1 MTRSVITIKNE
12 HEIENVINK
21 SRFIAHIIPVE
32 TEEDAKAFIAQ
43 KKKEHR
49 EATHNCSAYTVG
61 DTMHIQKASDDGEP
75 SGTAGVPMLE
85 MLKKLDVHNAAVVVT
100 RYFGG
105 IKLGTGGLIRAYG
118 GAVRDVIQDVGR
130 IILRPAIPMQVTLD
144 YDLTGK
150 FEYELQSTTFFL
162 RDTVYTDKVTYHID
176 VIEEERDA
184 FITFLNTHTQ
194 AKFDLVEAPV
204 KRLPFDLE
212 VD

>member
-1 MTRSVITIKNE
+1 MTRSVITIKGE
-12 HEIENVINK
+12 HIIENVINK
-21 SRFIAHIIPVE
+21 SRFIAHIQPVQ
-32 TEEDAKAFIAQ
+32 TEEEARTFIEQ

-61 DTMHIQKASDDGEP
+61 DTMHIQKANDDGEP

-85 MLKKLDVHNAAVVVT
+85 MLKKHDIHNAAVVVT

-118 GAVRDVIQDVGR
+118 GAVRDVIQDIGR
-130 IILRPAIPMQVTLD
+130 IELRPAIPTRVTID

-150 FEYELQSTTFFL
+150 FEYELQSSPFFL

-176 VIEEERDA
+176 VIEEERA
-184 FITFLNTHTQ
+184 SFISFLNAHTQ
-194 AKFDLVEAPV
+194 AKFSLIEDPV
-204 KRLPFDLE
+204 KRLPFDI
-212 VD
+212 D

>member
-1 MTRSVITIKNE
+1 MTRSVVTIKDE
-12 HEIENVINK
+12 HEIENIINK
-21 SRFIAHIIPVE
+21 SRFIAHIVPVE
-32 TEEDAKAFIAQ
+32 TEEDAKEFIAR

-85 MLKKLDVHNAAVVVT
+85 MLKKHDVHNVAVVVT

-118 GAVRDVIQDVGR
+118 GAVRDVIQDIGR
-130 IILRPAIPMQVTLD
+130 IILRPAIPMQVTID

-162 RDTVYTDKVTYHID
+162 RDTVYADKVTYHID
-176 VIEEERDA
+176 VIEEERDD
-184 FITFLNTHTQ
+184 FIAFLNTHTQ
-194 AKFDLVEAPV
+194 AKYELEESDV
-204 KRLPFDLE
+204 KRLPFDYE
-212 VD
+212 EN

>member
-1 MTRSVITIKNE
+1 MESSIITIKKE
-12 HEIENVINK
+12 HIIENVINK
-21 SRFIAHIIPVE
+21 SRFIAHIKPVF
-32 TEEDAKAFIAQ
+32 TEDEAKAFIDE

-49 EATHNCSAYTVG
+49 EATHNCSAYTIG

-85 MLKKLDVHNAAVVVT
+85 MLKKHDVHNVAVVVT

-118 GAVRDVIQDVGR
+118 GAVRDAIQDIGR
-130 IILRPAIPMQVTLD
+130 IELRPAIPTQVTID

-162 RDTVYTDKVTYHID
+162 RDTVYTDRVTYYID
-176 VIEEERDA
+176 VIQEEYDD
-184 FITFLNTHTQ
+184 FIQFLNQYTQ
-194 AKFDLVEAPV
+194 GNYDLTEDEV
-204 KRLPFDLE
+204 KRLPFDI
-212 VD
+212 D